1 MGLVNRGRR
10 GPHDA
15 DGMLRGSR
23 RTGALLCGAAAI
35 ALLCAPALA
44 QEIAQSDVN
53 TQQEDQAAGARDAS
67 GATLLDRIMLLSRT
81 GETAIESLSSS
92 SHVDQEQ
99 LDRRMASTP
108 SEMLFGVPGVA
119 VQTGTQRVR
128 STINIRGLQDAG
140 RVAVLVDGAR
150 QNFGIMGHQAESLLF
165 IDPDLIKQVD
175 VIRGPVA
182 NTYGSGAIGGVVA
195 FETKDASDFL
205 RDGETWAASTTGRYE
220 SNGQG
225 WTTGATGAY
234 RFNDAADIIAN
245 IVWRNYGEYK
255 DGNGDR
261 VADTGFDMLNGL
273 VKTTLRPTEN
283 SELKLGW
290 IGSNDSWSSVGGAD
304 DYDVQQ
310 NTFTARYNITDED
323 RKWLNLHINT
333 SFSKVDMDRERA
345 SGVTNYGLDTYG
357 LDIWNTSRFD
367 TGQFSH
373 EVTYGGDW
381 LLDDVATRAPG
392 GGSDFFNPSGK
403 RRVWGAYVQDKITY
417 NWLEMIGGLRYDS
430 YNLKGDGVENS
441 GERVSPRITVGISPF
456 DDETLKGLQF
466 YGTYAEGYRS
476 PTIAETLITGTHPGG
491 APFPFLPNPNLKPE
505 TAKTWEF
512 GVNYHHDGI
521 FRSDDRV
528 RLKAAYFH
536 NDVDDFIGFQ
546 EGNPACPPFGP
557 PCSQQ
562 NQNFA
567 NAKIEGFELESLY
580 DASWGFLGLSAS
592 VINGHK
598 VDDDGVREELDT
610 IPSAQ
615 VTGQLGLRFLDDR
628 LLIGTE
634 VQYNAAPRG
643 NAVAKDYTLVN
654 AFAQYNVNDNLKV
667 DFRVDNIF
675 DVDYVNAL
683 SDSTT
688 TLYEPG
694 VTFKLGATMRFGG

>member
-1 MGLVNRGRR
+1 MGSFGTGRAPATAR
-10 GPHDA
+10 A
-15 DGMLRGSR
+15 SA
-23 RTGALLCGAAAI
+23 ALLSGVALAALAGTPAMAQDISGQQAVAGQNVDDAGTAKAAAEKN
-35 ALLCAPALA
+35 AK
-44 QEIAQSDVN
+44 
-53 TQQEDQAAGARDAS
+53 
-67 GATLLDRIMLLSRT
+67 GATLLDRVLLLSRT

-92 SHVDQEQ
+92 SHIDQEQ
-99 LDRRMASTP
+99 LDRRMASTV
-108 SEMLFGVPGVA
+108 SEMLYGVPGVA
-119 VQTGTQRVR
+119 VQTGAQRVR

-150 QNFGIMGHQAESLLF
+150 QNFGIMGHDAESLLF
-165 IDPDLIKQVD
+165 IDPDLVKQVD

-205 RDGETWAASTTGRYE
+205 HDGETWAASTTGRYE
-220 SNGQG
+220 TNGQG

-245 IVWRNYGEYK
+245 IVWRDYGEYK
-255 DGNGDR
+255 DGDGDR
-261 VADTGFDMLNGL
+261 VGGTGFDMLSGL
-273 VKTTLRPTEN
+273 VKTTIRPTEN

-290 IGSNDSWSSVGGAD
+290 IGSKDDWSSVGGD
-304 DYDVQQ
+304 ENYDVKQ

-323 RKWLNLHINT
+323 RKWLDLHINT

-345 SGVTNYGLDTYG
+345 SGITNYGLDTYG

-367 TGQFSH
+367 TGEFSH

-381 LLDDVATRAPG
+381 LMDDVATHAPG

-403 RRVWGAYVQDKITY
+403 RRLWGAYIQDKVTY
-417 NWLEMIGGLRYDS
+417 DWLEVIGGLRYDNYS
-430 YNLKGDGVENS
+430 LKGNGVDNS
-441 GERVSPRITVGISPF
+441 GDRVSPRITVGVSPF
-456 DDETLKGLQF
+456 DSEALSGLQF
-466 YGTYAEGYRS
+466 YGTYAEGYRA
-476 PTIAETLITGTHPGG
+476 PTVAETLISGIHPGG

-512 GVNYHHDGI
+512 GTNYRLNGI
-521 FRSDDRV
+521 FNSDDNI

-546 EGNPACPPFGP
+546 EGNPTCSTPW

-567 NAKIEGFELESLY
+567 NAKIEGFELQSLY
-580 DASWGFLGLSAS
+580 DAGWGYVGLSAS

-598 VDDDGVREELDT
+598 TDKSGIREELDT

-615 VTGQLGLRFLDDR
+615 VTGQLGLRFLEDR
-628 LLIGTE
+628 LLVGTE

-643 NAVAKDYTLVN
+643 NTVAGDYTLVN

-667 DFRVDNIF
+667 DFRVDNLF
-675 DVDYVNAL
+675 DVTYVNAL
-683 SDSTT
+683 SDPSTGV
-688 TLYEPG
+688 LYEPG
-694 VTFKLGATMRFGG
+694 ITLKLGATMRFGG